1 MEKHATMDKVG
12 GPFSRLSLTGL
23 KNLLTRR
30 AARKL
35 PAAAR
40 SGRNMTTAEA
50 ARQHML
56 GRPTPFH
63 RGGVRGPGGTFTN
76 PVSRGAT
83 GATASGDYSA
93 LGRAAER
100 HQAATARGA
109 IGPYRRAVDA
119 GETTAGMRAAY
130 GRAARNRG
138 AAVGRKSFIR
148 RHPALTAGGVTA
160 TGVGANLA
168 FGGGQDERE
177 TSPHPK
183 VEEWFG
189 PGSVWEERIA
199 PAFGRV
205 REFFDENPHAAT
217 AAKGV
222 GVGVGLT
229 AMVAMVHAA
238 RRQREEEKER
248 ERERKRN
255 VLDIRLP
262 PKKGSRDKETALD
275 TYLRWVL
282 GLTAASA
289 GALGTHA
296 LYRRSVTNE
305 LKREEDRAR
314 QDLVDVMTAKKGEDK
329 EAGGPFSKMLASIF
343 LLSTLTAGAT
353 AYATKKTL
361 DDRAGL
367 HDKSYDVPPTYKIR
381 ISPSGDLNKK
391 DKGDEETSEVAKAA
405 LAISMDAIDDSP
417 VITGSPAVKM
427 AAYAAD
433 VDLADLIK
441 WAHEDVE
448 QLNRTMALNVPLRRT
463 VIAQARVLHPVYDF
477 FNR

>member
-1 MEKHATMDKVG
+1 MEAAQRH
-12 GPFSRLSLTGL
+12 LTGHPMMS
-23 KNLLTRR
+23 
-30 AARKL
+30 AARPGAGL
-35 PAAAR
+35 ESAPMR
-40 SGRNMTTAEA
+40 EA
-50 ARQHML
+50 
-56 GRPTPFH
+56 
-63 RGGVRGPGGTFTN
+63 
-76 PVSRGAT
+76 
-83 GATASGDYSA
+83 Y
-93 LGRAAER
+93 
-100 HQAATARGA
+100 ARGA
-109 IGPYRRAVDA
+109 VSA
-119 GETTAGMRAAY
+119 
-130 GRAARNRG
+130 RG
-138 AAVGRKSFIR
+138 AAGHPRISRMVKPKLDPATGTYTAKAYSKTWPPSPSPAPAPKGFIR

-160 TGVGANLA
+160 TGVGTGVGANLA

-329 EAGGPFSKMLASIF
+329 EAGGPFSKMLASIL
-343 LLSTLTAGAT
+343 LLSTLSAGAT

-361 DDRAGL
+361 DERAGL

-381 ISPSGDLNKK
+381 ISPSGDLKKK